1 MKFKNIIKYITS
13 ALFLISIDLIWLLL
27 IIKPK
32 MDFWLINLIREKSIV
47 WSALFAWMLIPLG
60 IVFLIDRTSKSIKE
74 SAVYGALYGFCLY
87 GVYEFTNYA
96 IIKTWSLS
104 MLFVDILWG
113 TVLCSITAVFLRY
126 VSKKWLE

>member
-1 MKFKNIIKYITS
+1 MKFKNIIKYIIS

-27 IIKPK
+27 IIKSK
-32 MDFWLINLIREKSIV
+32 MDFWLMDLMREKSIV
-47 WSALFAWMLIPLG
+47 WSALFAWLLIPLG

-74 SAVYGALYGFCLY
+74 SALYGALYGFCLY

-104 MLFVDILWG
+104 MLFVDIIWG
-113 TVLCSITAVFLRY
+113 TVLCGITAVFLRY

>member
-1 MKFKNIIKYITS
+1 
-13 ALFLISIDLIWLLL
+13 
-27 IIKPK
+27 